1 MKNTKETKVAVAL
14 HYNQVDAPTI
24 TAKGSG
30 EIADMILKIARE
42 NNIPLHE
49 DRDLVTLLSKLELG
63 DEIPEILYRAIAEV
77 ISFAYMLT
85 GKVPDN
91 FKNK

>member
-1 MKNTKETKVAVAL
+1 MNDTKSTKIAVAL
-14 HYNQVDAPTI
+14 HYNKIDAPTV
-24 TAKGSG
+24 TAKGVG
-30 EIADMILKIARE
+30 DVADMILKIAEE

-49 DRDLVTLLSKLELG
+49 DKDLVTLLSKLELG

-85 GKVPDN
+85 GKVPNN
-91 FKNK
+91 FK

>member
-1 MKNTKETKVAVAL
+1 MNNSKPPKIAVAL
-14 HYNQVDAPTI
+14 HYNQVDTPTI
-24 TAKGSG
+24 SAKGSG
-30 EIADMILKIARE
+30 EIAEMILKIAQE

-49 DRDLVTLLSKLELG
+49 DKDLISLLSKLELG
-63 DEIPEILYRAIAEV
+63 DEIPEILYRAIAEI

-91 FKNK
+91 FNNN

>member
-1 MKNTKETKVAVAL
+1 MNNTHEQKIAVAL
-14 HYNQVDAPTI
+14 HYNKINAPTVS
-24 TAKGSG
+24 AKGIG
-30 EIADMILKIARE
+30 NIADMILNIAKE

-49 DRDLVTLLSKLELG
+49 DKDLVTLLSKLELG

-91 FKNK
+91 FKP

>member
-1 MKNTKETKVAVAL
+1 MENSKEQKIAVAL
-14 HYNQVDAPTI
+14 HYNQVDAPTVS
-24 TAKGSG
+24 AKGTG
-30 EIADMILKIARE
+30 DIADMILKIAEE

-49 DRDLVTLLSKLELG
+49 DKDLVTLLSKLELG

-91 FKNK
+91 FKP

>member
-1 MKNTKETKVAVAL
+1 MSDNKETKIAVAL

-24 TAKGSG
+24 SAKGVG
-30 EIADMILKIARE
+30 DIADMILKIAQE

-49 DRDLVTLLSKLELG
+49 DKDLVTLLSKLDLG
-63 DEIPEILYRAIAEV
+63 DEIPEVLYRAIAEV

-85 GKVPDN
+85 GKVPNN
-91 FKNK
+91 FNE